1 MSTRHRR
8 QKLSGAMKRRV
19 IYTTTV
25 LFGLLLMAA
34 PAAAQDDMTF
44 SPEEMSS
51 PDQATEPT
59 PTGQDAADSGG
70 DMSFDV
76 IDTKAEAAA
85 VKRAEAAEN
94 DQIRVIQ
101 RRPFLQAQR
110 VEVAP
115 MLGTNV
121 NDPLVNLFIAGGS
134 INYYISEY
142 LAVGVHGMYSLGSDT
157 DLFDKLIDDYELFP
171 QVSKVKWIGELQ
183 FQYDPIYGKF
193 TLFDTWIVPWDI
205 YALLGA
211 GYTKTEL
218 DGHVTLAAGLGQRFY
233 MNRWFTMNLEV
244 RDHIYNE
251 TYPAGSE
258 LVNNIVFTAGV
269 GFFLPPD
276 FEYKTL
282 K

>member
-1 MSTRHRR
+1 
-8 QKLSGAMKRRV
+8 MKRRV
-19 IYTTTV
+19 ILTTTV
-25 LFGLLLMAA
+25 LLSLLGWVTSAS
-34 PAAAQDDMTF
+34 AQDDMTF
-44 SPEEMSS
+44 SAEEMAS
-51 PDQATEPT
+51 PDQSGDSGDSD
-59 PTGQDAADSGG
+59 TGASDGG

-76 IDTKAEAAA
+76 IDTEAEAAKA
-85 VKRAEAAEN
+85 SRDKAAEN
-94 DQIRVIQ
+94 DLIRVIQ

-110 VEVAP
+110 AEFAP
-115 MLGTNV
+115 MIGTNI

-134 INYYISEY
+134 LNYYISEY
-142 LAVGVHGMYSLGSDT
+142 LAVGVHGMFSLGSDT
-157 DLFDKLIDDYELFP
+157 DLFDKLIDDYELYP
-171 QVSKVKWIGELQ
+171 QVSKLKWVGELQ

-205 YALLGA
+205 YTLLGA

-218 DGHVTLAAGLGQRFY
+218 DGHVTLAVGVGQRFY
-233 MNRWFTMNLEV
+233 MNRWFTMNLEL

-251 TYPAGSE
+251 TYPGGSE

-269 GFFLPPD
+269 GFFLPPH